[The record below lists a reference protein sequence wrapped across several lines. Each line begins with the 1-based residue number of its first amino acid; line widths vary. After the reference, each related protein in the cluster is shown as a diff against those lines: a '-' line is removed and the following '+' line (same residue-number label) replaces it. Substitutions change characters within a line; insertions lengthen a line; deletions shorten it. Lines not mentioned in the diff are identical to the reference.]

1 MPMGSDGEKADE
13 CFGEKRINNYSN
25 ERSTV
30 ITNAQNSR
38 EGHLPPP
45 LSFPFLRPPSPLP
58 VGTRGSIIAELWDR
72 TCTTQW
78 TLRGAMITIS
88 SPCALS
94 FSWHHVTSKHSK
106 LGQTDLVFG
115 WWSELMSRSVRVQD
129 YKWLWFVW
137 YSWLTHG
144 HTQTDRQLSTGFILL
159 AQPADANKFRWKTQ
173 FLVCCLIGAILD

>member
-58 VGTRGSIIAELWDR
+58 VGTRGSIIAEL
-72 TCTTQW
+72 
-78 TLRGAMITIS
+78 
-88 SPCALS
+88 
-94 FSWHHVTSKHSK
+94 
-106 LGQTDLVFG
+106 
-115 WWSELMSRSVRVQD
+115 
-129 YKWLWFVW
+129 
-137 YSWLTHG
+137 
-144 HTQTDRQLSTGFILL
+144 
-159 AQPADANKFRWKTQ
+159 
-173 FLVCCLIGAILD
+173 